1 MKKISIQ
8 LIIACLFIFIGTN
21 ANAQLVANNSLTP
34 TQLVQQVLLGA
45 GINAFNITYSG
56 DTGAIGSFN
65 GVNSNI
71 GLSGGVIMS
80 TGDIFSCTGPSGC
93 SVSTPWN
100 YPGDSMLSAITGGVT
115 NDAAILEFDFVPIGD
130 TVKFTYV
137 FASDEYPSFVNS
149 FNDVFAFFI
158 RGPGIAG
165 YPNIAVLPN
174 AFNTPVCIDS
184 VNDGQSDCPTAPT
197 GPCQNCAY
205 YIDNTSGT
213 TVSYA

>member
-80 TGDIFSCTGPSGC
+80 TGDIFSCTGPSGDRK
-93 SVSTPWN
+93 SV
-100 YPGDSMLSAITGGVT
+100 V
-115 NDAAILEFDFVPIGD
+115 
-130 TVKFTYV
+130 
-137 FASDEYPSFVNS
+137 
-149 FNDVFAFFI
+149 
-158 RGPGIAG
+158 
-165 YPNIAVLPN
+165 
-174 AFNTPVCIDS
+174 
-184 VNDGQSDCPTAPT
+184 
-197 GPCQNCAY
+197 
-205 YIDNTSGT
+205 
-213 TVSYA
+213 